1 MPSPQPARVAYH
13 LRRADKLQRRVDER
27 LRMTPSAERALQQPI
42 IDALK
47 RRVLSHRAKA
57 QELSKP

>member
-1 MPSPQPARVAYH
+1 MPSSPQPARVAYH
-13 LRRADKLQRRVDER
+13 LRRADKLQRRER